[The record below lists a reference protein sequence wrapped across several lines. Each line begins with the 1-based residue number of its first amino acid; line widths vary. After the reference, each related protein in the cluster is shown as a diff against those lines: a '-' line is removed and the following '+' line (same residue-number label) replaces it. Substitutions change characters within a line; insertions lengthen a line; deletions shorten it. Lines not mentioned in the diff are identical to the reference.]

1 MYYTNYL
8 VGSTVYFLDG
18 TDTVHRAKVVS
29 ITISH
34 DSDGKTKVTY
44 ELVAGEYNYFS
55 RDEKDLFRSPDS
67 AFWSLDKSIEAETL
81 AEPPAAEIALD
92 EIVV

>member
-29 ITISH
+29 IMINH
-34 DSDGKTKVTY
+34 DSEDKIKVTY
-44 ELVAGEYNYFS
+44 ELVSGEHNYFS
-55 RDEKDLFRSPDS
+55 RDEKDLFRAADS
-67 AFWSLDKSIEAETL
+67 AFWSLEKPVEVAEYL
-81 AEPPAAEIALD
+81 AEPPAE
-92 EIVV
+92 VVLEEGFI